1 MPSEQTFPPTKK
13 CCQRSC
19 GNFTQSNKERVTT
32 EICQRFKTESR
43 HVKGAPKC
51 IRISGSKHGMTNPEL
66 IKRLHDN
73 IPNSVDE
80 MMRVTKS
87 FLREEVT
94 ASNQARK
101 KTLRRARQKGLAE
114 NSKEGRSFP
123 KGQSYGDSNGPT
135 MAKSSQANGHAEL
148 LY

>member
-1 MPSEQTFPPTKK
+1 
-13 CCQRSC
+13 
-19 GNFTQSNKERVTT
+19 
-32 EICQRFKTESR
+32 
-43 HVKGAPKC
+43 
-51 IRISGSKHGMTNPEL
+51 MTNPEL

-101 KTLRRARQKGLAE
+101 KTLPASKQHEARQKQIFDRRGDFRRQQRELGHNTDE
-114 NSKEGRSFP
+114 CMHLKRQIKELIKVGKLSHII
-123 KGQSYGDSNGPT
+123 K
-135 MAKSSQANGHAEL
+135 EL
-148 LY
+148 KQGSRKD